1 MRKVLLPALIIIG
14 ASLLIIRVFY
24 LQIIDDSFKLKSDNN
39 AIKIKYD
46 YPERGYIYDRNG
58 VLLVANQ
65 PSYDIMVIPREL
77 NKTDTLEFCKLL
89 NISKEDFIKKVEKAR
104 VYSPR
109 LPSVFLAQLNKNEFA
124 AFQEKIRKF
133 EGFYFQKR
141 SLRDYE
147 VDYGANIFG
156 FITQANEKLIEK
168 NNYYKSGDLIGKQ
181 GVEESYEK
189 FLRGIKGVKYFQKDK
204 FNREIGSY
212 KEGKYDTIAVQ
223 GEDINLTIDSEI
235 QKYGEQLMVN
245 KRGGIVAIE
254 PTTGEILALV
264 TAPSYDPSI
273 LVGRQ
278 RSKNYT
284 KLYHDSIAKP
294 LYDRGLLAEY
304 PPGSPFKIMTGLV
317 GLQEEVVTEETTFV
331 CNHGFSYA
339 RGRFQRCHCGGG
351 VRDLHVGIYKSC
363 NAYFSN
369 VYLRTIAKYQKT
381 PYAVDVWSNHIK
393 SFGLGQFM
401 GYDLPTGK
409 KGNIPTSTT
418 YKKIY
423 PNWGYS
429 GKTIISNAIGQG
441 EVLMTP
447 IQLAN
452 MMSAVANQGY
462 YYTPHII
469 KKIKGEKIDKKF
481 TTKHVTTIDKKY
493 FPPMISG
500 LFDVKHLYYT
510 LSYNEDNEQA
520 EWVAYELIGHK
531 GKQKHYQRPFF
542 IKDPNV
548 TTGSADWK
556 NYKNSGYD
564 KGHLCPA
571 GDMISDKKGYDET
584 FYTSNISPQL
594 HAFNEGIWN
603 RLEQKTRYWSV
614 KYEKVYVITGGIL
627 SSNLSTIGNE
637 KVAVPNF
644 FYKIIGNISGD
655 KFKMIAFLIPNA
667 KSDKPLYDYVV
678 SVDTIEKMTGI
689 DFFPK
694 LEDKIEANLE
704 KKADYKEWSF

>member
-1 MRKVLLPALIIIG
+1 MRKVLLPALIIIC
-14 ASLLIIRVFY
+14 ASLLVIRVFY

-77 NKTDTLEFCKLL
+77 KNTDTLEFCKLL
-89 NISKEDFIKKVEKAR
+89 NITKEYFIKKIEKAR

-109 LPSVFLAQLNKNEFA
+109 LPSVFLDQLNKSEFA

-147 VDYGANIFG
+147 VDYGANVFG
-156 FITQANEKLIEK
+156 GITQVNERIIEK
-168 NNYYKSGDLIGKQ
+168 NKYYKSGDLIGIQ
-181 GVEESYEK
+181 GVEQSYEK
-189 FLRGIKGVKYFQKDK
+189 FLRGVKGVKYFQKDK

-212 KEGKYDTIAVQ
+212 KDGKYDTIAVA
-223 GEDINLTIDSEI
+223 GEDVNLTIDAEI
-235 QKYGEQLMVN
+235 QKYGEQLMIN

-254 PTTGEILALV
+254 PSTGEILALV
-264 TAPSYDPSI
+264 TAPSYDPGI

-317 GLQEEVVTEETTFV
+317 GLQENVVNEETTFM
-331 CNHGFSYA
+331 CNHGFAYA
-339 RGRFQRCHCGGG
+339 PGRFQGCHCGGG
-351 VRDLHVGIYKSC
+351 SRDLHVGIYKSC

-369 VYLRTIAKYQKT
+369 VYLRTIAKYKSA
-381 PYAVDVWSNHIK
+381 PYSLDIWSNHIK

-409 KGNIPTSTT
+409 RGKIPTSAT
-418 YKKIY
+418 YKKMY
-423 PNWGYS
+423 PDWGWG

-452 MMSAVANQGY
+452 MMAAVANQGF

-469 KKIKGEKIDKKF
+469 KKIKGETIDKKY

-500 LFDVKHLYYT
+500 LFDV
-510 LSYNEDNEQA
+510 YNKGTAYALRVEGIDICGKTGTAENFAKIDGVRTKMQDHSIFVAFAPKDNPKIAIAILVENGGFGSTIA
-520 EWVAYELIGHK
+520 GPIASLMIEKYLRKKIT
-531 GKQKHYQRPFF
+531 R
-542 IKDPNV
+542 KD
-548 TTGSADWK
+548 
-556 NYKNSGYD
+556 
-564 KGHLCPA
+564 L
-571 GDMISDKKGYDET
+571 ET
-584 FYTSNISPQL
+584 RVLNISLQSRYAKFGGLSEEVKKQL
-594 HAFNEGIWN
+594 RKQDSITKSKIKPVVIKIDTT
-603 RLEQKTRYWSV
+603 KT
-614 KYEKVYVITGGIL
+614 
-627 SSNLSTIGNE
+627 
-637 KVAVPNF
+637 
-644 FYKIIGNISGD
+644 
-655 KFKMIAFLIPNA
+655 
-667 KSDKPLYDYVV
+667 
-678 SVDTIEKMTGI
+678 
-689 DFFPK
+689 
-694 LEDKIEANLE
+694 
-704 KKADYKEWSF
+704 